1 MKYVLLLYQVTSKYM
16 ATQKGIL
23 PIVGTLGGV
32 NFYYRKGKPVARK
45 AGGGFNGKAI
55 KTKPSMVRVRE
66 NSSEFGNCSKVK
78 SAFRFALAPFL
89 SYYKDGTLHGRMM
102 HLFQEIKKFD
112 TSSVRGARTVG
123 NGILTT
129 EGLALFRNFKF
140 TPSCRMDE
148 VVPMSAS
155 YDVLSCVYSVV
166 GFDITSVEFPRSAT
180 HMELQFGVLGVA
192 FDAGIYKMFMAA
204 PLVFEKGVEVDAF
217 AMAPAILPDA
227 GLHRIAFVGVTFYQ
241 ELNGVK
247 YVLKEDGNVGVEV
260 VEG

>member
-1 MKYVLLLYQVTSKYM
+1 M
-16 ATQKGIL
+16 
-23 PIVGTLGGV
+23 
-32 NFYYRKGKPVARK
+32 
-45 AGGGFNGKAI
+45 
-55 KTKPSMVRVRE
+55 
-66 NSSEFGNCSKVK
+66 
-78 SAFRFALAPFL
+78 
-89 SYYKDGTLHGRMM
+89 
-102 HLFQEIKKFD
+102 FQEIKKFD

-140 TPSCRMDE
+140 TPSCRMEE
-148 VVPMSAS
+148 VVPMNGS
-155 YDVLSCVYSVV
+155 YDALSCVYSVV
-166 GFDITSVEFPRSAT
+166 DFDITSVKFPRSAT